1 MIFLYRHF
9 ANSWQKE
16 SAAQKIILT
25 GQVVYAGRNLE
36 FIFTMESTISQR
48 KAQIRANNGNRKK
61 FIASLCVVAPVD
73 KDYNAGKPK
82 CGFIFPA
89 FEDRSAEHG
98 KIDIFFEN
106 PEHPDEGFLKKIY
119 GR

>member
-1 MIFLYRHF
+1 M
-9 ANSWQKE
+9 
-16 SAAQKIILT
+16 
-25 GQVVYAGRNLE
+25 
-36 FIFTMESTISQR
+36 
-48 KAQIRANNGNRKK
+48 
-61 FIASLCVVAPVD
+61 CVVAPVD

-106 PEHPDEGFLKKIY
+106 PDCPDEGFLRKIL
-119 GR
+119 GK